1 MHSTRLRHGPQPAA
15 GATTGSRTGG
25 FTLMEVLMV
34 LFIIAL
40 ITGMAVMNFDGIFK
54 EQDLR
59 KPVLEFK
66 DLTAEAVRRATL
78 YERPQV
84 LMFDKAGMVLPLQV
98 RRVGDSAPVRMKRF
112 TLPPG
117 MTLALRRFGSE
128 KFMPAEGQRLMIS
141 PSGLCEPLTARF
153 QQGESWF
160 EVTLDPLTGAAKEER
175 MVVK

>member
-1 MHSTRLRHGPQPAA
+1 MHFLRLRPEPPP
-15 GATTGSRTGG
+15 GAVSRAGG
-25 FTLMEVLMV
+25 FTLLELVVVLV
-34 LFIIAL
+34 IISFVVGL
-40 ITGMAVMNFDGIFK
+40 GVMSFDGVVQ
-54 EQDLR
+54 EGELR

-84 LMFDKAGMVLPLQV
+84 LIFDSAGMVMPLRM
-98 RRVGDSAPVRMKRF
+98 RRESAGAVMRVKRF

-117 MTLALRRFGSE
+117 MSLMLRRFGSD
-128 KFMPAEGQRLMIS
+128 KFAPAEGQRLIVS

-153 QQGESWF
+153 QRGQSWF

-175 MVVK
+175 MVVQ

>member
-1 MHSTRLRHGPQPAA
+1 MHARSLPHDQ
-15 GATTGSRTGG
+15 SRGWASLARGG
-25 FTLMEVLMV
+25 FTLLEIVIVLV
-34 LFIIAL
+34 IITL
-40 ITGMAVMNFDGIFK
+40 ILGLSVVSFDTVFQ
-54 EQDLR
+54 EQELR
-59 KPVLEFK
+59 KPVLQFK

-84 LMFDKAGMVLPLQV
+84 LFFDKAGMVLPM
-98 RRVGDSAPVRMKRF
+98 RVGHQADGRPMPVKRL

-117 MTLALRRFGSE
+117 MSLMLRRFGSE
-128 KFMPAEGQRLMIS
+128 KFLPAEGQRLIVS

-153 QQGESWF
+153 ELGPSWF